1 MAFLKRIF
9 LFLAINALVVVTLS
23 LVLNILNVRP
33 YLTAY
38 GIDYKALMTFCLIWG
53 MGGALISLGLSR
65 LMAKWLMGVKI
76 VDEKSHDPELRS
88 LVTLVQRLAHE
99 ANLPMPQV
107 GVYDS
112 QEINAFATGPTKR
125 RSLIAVSRGLLE
137 KMSQEEI
144 EGVLAH
150 EMSHI
155 ANGDMVT
162 MTLLQGIVNA
172 FVMFLARILASLF
185 SGIGRSREQ
194 SNNSSSYLSYMMMVF
209 VFEIVFM
216 VLGQLVIAAYSR
228 FREFRAD
235 AGGAKLAGKE
245 KMISALE
252 SLLAAQKMKSGL
264 VEKPAIAAFK
274 ISTRNKGGLLSL
286 LATHP
291 PLEKRIEK
299 LRGTA
304 G

>member
-9 LFLAINALVVVTLS
+9 LFLVINALVVVTLS

-38 GIDYKALMTFCLIWG
+38 GIDYKSLMTFCLVWG
-53 MGGALISLGLSR
+53 MGGALISLALSR
-65 LMAKWLMGVKI
+65 VMAKWLMGVKI
-76 VDEKSHDPELRS
+76 IDEKTAGPELRS
-88 LVTLVQRLAHE
+88 LLNMVHKLARE
-99 ANLPMPQV
+99 ANLSMPQV

-112 QEINAFATGPTKR
+112 QEVNAFATGPTKR

-137 KMSQEEI
+137 KMSPEEV

-172 FVMFLARILASLF
+172 FVMFLARILASIF
-185 SGIGRSREQ
+185 SGLGRNREQ
-194 SNNSSSYLSYMMMVF
+194 SNNSSYLSYTMMVF

-216 VLGQLVIAAYSR
+216 ILGQLVVAAYSR

-252 SLLAAQKMKSGL
+252 SLLATQKAKSGL
-264 VEKPAIAAFK
+264 AEKPAIAAFK
-274 ISTRNKGGLLSL
+274 ISTRNRGGFLSL

-291 PLEKRIEK
+291 PLEKRIER
-299 LRGTA
+299 LREVQI
-304 G
+304 